1 MIDYIKG
8 EIAELTPTVCVIE
21 SCGIGYALNISLYSY
36 QELLGKKEAKLYV
49 YESIR
54 EDAFTLYG
62 FMEKEERELFL
73 LLISV
78 SGVGAGTA
86 RVILSGYSVEEIV
99 NAIAS
104 ENVKLIKGVKGI
116 GQKTAERIIVDLKDK
131 VGKVGAEGSTE
142 AAKATA
148 AMNADAEEAI
158 AALVA
163 LGFMQAASAKAVEK
177 VLKEEKDLKVGI
189 IIKRALKML

>member
-36 QELLGKKEAKLYV
+36 QELQGKKEAKLYV

-54 EDAFTLYG
+54 DDAFTLYG

-177 VLKEEKDLKVGI
+177 VLKEEKDLKVSI

>member
-1 MIDYIKG
+1 MIDYVKG

-21 SCGIGYALNISLYSY
+21 SCGIGYAINISLYSY
-36 QELLGKKEAKLYV
+36 QQLQGAKEAKLYV

-62 FMEKEERELFL
+62 FMGKEERELFL

-86 RVILSGYSVEEIV
+86 RVILSSYSVDEIV
-99 NAIAS
+99 TAIAT
-104 ENVKLIKGVKGI
+104 ENVRLIKGVKGI

-131 VGKVGAEGSTE
+131 VGKVGSEGATQG
-142 AAKATA
+142 AKAA
-148 AMNADAEEAI
+148 AGTNAEAEEAI

-177 VLKEEKDLKVGI
+177 VLKEDSSLKVGA
-189 IIKRALKML
+189 IIKKALKML

>member
-21 SCGIGYALNISLYSY
+21 SCGIGYAINISLYSY
-36 QELLGKKEAKLYV
+36 QELQGKKEAKLYV

-148 AMNADAEEAI
+148 AMNADTEEAI

-177 VLKEEKDLKVGI
+177 VLKEEKDLKVGV

>member
-36 QELLGKKEAKLYV
+36 QELQGKKEAKLYV

-148 AMNADAEEAI
+148 AMNADTEEAI

-177 VLKEEKDLKVGI
+177 VLKEEKDLKVGV

>member
-36 QELLGKKEAKLYV
+36 QELQEKKEAKLYV

-177 VLKEEKDLKVGI
+177 VLKEEKDLKVSI
-189 IIKRALKML
+189 IIKRALKIL

>member
-36 QELLGKKEAKLYV
+36 QELQEKKEAKLYV

-177 VLKEEKDLKVGI
+177 VLKEEKDLKVSI

>member
-36 QELLGKKEAKLYV
+36 QELQGKKEAKLYV

-86 RVILSGYSVEEIV
+86 RVVLSGYSVEEIV